1 MLKQVNK
8 VKSAYDKD
16 PKEGSEYVTKLADDM
31 TNEQLGNAKL
41 MYNALMYTA
50 TDNINDRGENFRK
63 TEFVAPIDLE
73 TAAKGKGY
81 KVKITEKD
89 DNKRIVL
96 SNGSKKYTFKADSD
110 KFTFNDHGKKSK
122 GEFTF
127 APYAKG
133 DKIIVPFDFIAGL
146 K

>member
-1 MLKQVNK
+1 
-8 VKSAYDKD
+8 
-16 PKEGSEYVTKLADDM
+16 
-31 TNEQLGNAKL
+31 
-41 MYNALMYTA
+41 MYTA
-50 TDNINDRGENFRK
+50 TDNINDRAEDFRK

-89 DNKRIVL
+89 DSTRIIV
-96 SNGSKKYTFKADSD
+96 SKGSMKYTLKADST
-110 KFTFNDHGKKSK
+110 KYNFNDHGKKSK
-122 GEFTF
+122 GELTF

-133 DKIIVPFDFIAGL
+133 DKIIVPFDFIEGL